1 MSPDDSHRKNPQ
13 MTANDTD
20 VIDTLVGIAPGSAL
34 DAVRARRPAARSHAE
49 ASYRVLLLPAEPGT
63 VSIAE
68 RFAVAAYVA
77 GLHRSAATI
86 GHYNRALVEHGGAA
100 LAATV
105 AQAVA
110 ETMSHGPTGH
120 YPPGPLSVE
129 DTPGPAFAL
138 SAPVTAALGPKLAAA
153 FAHAHYLVFHPRDAA
168 PERFA
173 PLMAAG
179 WTEDG
184 IVTLSQLVSF
194 LAFQI
199 RVVAGFAVL
208 AATP

>member
-1 MSPDDSHRKNPQ
+1 
-13 MTANDTD
+13 MTENDTD
-20 VIDTLVGIAPGSAL
+20 VIDALAGVMPGSAL
-34 DAVRARRPAARSHAE
+34 DAARARRQVARSHAQ
-49 ASYRVLLLPAEPGT
+49 ASYRALLQPDDPAT

-77 GLHRSAATI
+77 GLHRAAATSD
-86 GHYNRALVEHGGAA
+86 HYAAGLATHGGAA

-105 AQAVA
+105 AQAVT
-110 ETMSHGPTGH
+110 ETLSSGPTGH

-129 DTPGPAFAL
+129 DMPAPAFAL
-138 SAPVTAALGPKLAAA
+138 SAPVAAALGPKLEAA
-153 FAHAHYLVFHPRDAA
+153 FAHMHYLVFHPRDAA
-168 PERFA
+168 ADRFP

-194 LAFQI
+194 LTFQI

>member
-1 MSPDDSHRKNPQ
+1 MTSP
-13 MTANDTD
+13 DTD
-20 VIDTLVGIAPGSAL
+20 VIDTLAGIVPGSAL
-34 DAVRARRPAARSHAE
+34 DAAGARRPAARAHAQ
-49 ASYRVLLLPAEPGT
+49 ASYRTLLLPAGPGAF
-63 VSIAE
+63 SIAE

-77 GLHRSAATI
+77 GLHRVAATAD
-86 GHYNRALVEHGGAA
+86 HYAAALVQHGGAA

-110 ETMSHGPTGH
+110 ETLSSGPTGH
-120 YPPGPLSVE
+120 YPPGPLSSE

-138 SAPVTAALGPKLAAA
+138 SGPVAAALGPKLAAG

-168 PERFA
+168 PDRFP

>member
-1 MSPDDSHRKNPQ
+1 
-13 MTANDTD
+13 MTETD
-20 VIDTLVGIAPGSAL
+20 VIDTLAGIAPGSAL
-34 DAVRARRPAARSHAE
+34 DAARARRPAARTHAQ
-49 ASYRVLLLPAEPGT
+49 ASYVALLTPPDPGS

-77 GLHRSAATI
+77 GLHRSGPTAD
-86 GHYNRALVEHGGAA
+86 HYAEGLLRHGGPA
-100 LAATV
+100 LAAEV

-110 ETMSHGPTGH
+110 ETQASGPSGT
-120 YPPGPLSVE
+120 YPVGPLSAE
-129 DTPGPAFAL
+129 DTPAPGFAL
-138 SAPVTAALGPKLAAA
+138 SAPVAAALGPKLAAA

-168 PERFA
+168 ADRFP

-208 AATP
+208 AASEAAS

>member
-1 MSPDDSHRKNPQ
+1 

-20 VIDTLVGIAPGSAL
+20 VIDRLVGIVPGSAL
-34 DAVRARRPAARSHAE
+34 DAARARRPAARSHAE
-49 ASYRVLLLPAEPGT
+49 ASYRALLLPGEPGDF
-63 VSIAE
+63 SIAE

-77 GLHRSAATI
+77 GLHAGAATVS
-86 GHYNRALVEHGGAA
+86 HYNQALVEHGGAA

-105 AQAVA
+105 TQAVA

-129 DTPGPAFAL
+129 DTPGPNFAL
-138 SAPVTAALGPKLAAA
+138 SAPVAAALGPKLAAG

-168 PERFA
+168 PDRFP

-179 WTEDG
+179 WNEDG

>member
-1 MSPDDSHRKNPQ
+1 MTETDS
-13 MTANDTD
+13 D
-20 VIDTLVGIAPGSAL
+20 VIDALVGILPGSAL
-34 DAVRARRPAARSHAE
+34 DAARARRPAARSHAQ
-49 ASYRVLLLPAEPGT
+49 ASYRALLLPAEPGT

-68 RFAVAAYVA
+68 RFAIAAYVA
-77 GLHRSAATI
+77 GLHRAAATTD
-86 GHYNRALVEHGGAA
+86 HYATGLAQHGGAA

-105 AQAVA
+105 AQAVT
-110 ETMSHGPTGH
+110 ETLATGPTGH
-120 YPPGPLSVE
+120 YPAGSLSVE
-129 DTPGPAFAL
+129 DTPAPVFAL
-138 SAPVTAALGPKLAAA
+138 SAPVAAALGPKLAAA

-168 PERFA
+168 PGRFP

>member
-1 MSPDDSHRKNPQ
+1 MTSPD
-13 MTANDTD
+13 MD
-20 VIDTLVGIAPGSAL
+20 VIDALAGIVPGSAL
-34 DAVRARRPAARSHAE
+34 DAARARRPAARAHAQ
-49 ASYRVLLLPAEPGT
+49 ASYRTLLLPADPGT
-63 VSIAE
+63 FSIAE

-77 GLHRSAATI
+77 GLHRAAATVE
-86 GHYNRALVEHGGAA
+86 HYAAGLTQHGGAA

-110 ETMSHGPTGH
+110 ETLSSGPTGH
-120 YPPGPLSVE
+120 YPPGPLSIE
-129 DTPGPAFAL
+129 DTPGPVFAL
-138 SAPVTAALGPKLAAA
+138 SAPVAAALGPKLAAA

-168 PERFA
+168 PDRFP
-173 PLMAAG
+173 PLTAAG

>member
-1 MSPDDSHRKNPQ
+1 MTSP
-13 MTANDTD
+13 DTD
-20 VIDTLVGIAPGSAL
+20 VIDALAGIVPGSAL
-34 DAVRARRPAARSHAE
+34 DAARARRPAARAHAQ
-49 ASYRVLLLPAEPGT
+49 ASYRTLLLPAAPRT
-63 VSIAE
+63 FSIAE

-77 GLHRSAATI
+77 GLHRAAATAD
-86 GHYNRALVEHGGAA
+86 HYAKGLVQHGGAA

-110 ETMSHGPTGH
+110 ETLSSGPTGH
-120 YPPGPLSVE
+120 YPPGPLSAE

-138 SAPVTAALGPKLAAA
+138 SGPVAAALGPKLAAA

-168 PERFA
+168 PDRFP

>member
-1 MSPDDSHRKNPQ
+1 MTSP
-13 MTANDTD
+13 DTD
-20 VIDTLVGIAPGSAL
+20 VIDALAGIAPGSAL
-34 DAVRARRPAARSHAE
+34 DAARARRPAARRHAE
-49 ASYRVLLLPAEPGT
+49 ASYRSLLLPAEPGS
-63 VSIAE
+63 VGIAE

-77 GLHRSAATI
+77 GLHRAAPTA
-86 GHYNRALVEHGGAA
+86 GHYAAGLAEHGGAA

-110 ETMSHGPTGH
+110 ETSATGPAGQ

-129 DTPGPAFAL
+129 DTPAPAFAL
-138 SAPVTAALGPKLAAA
+138 SAPVAAALGPKLAAA
-153 FAHAHYLVFHPRDAA
+153 LAHAHYLVFHPRDAA
-168 PERFA
+168 AERFP
-173 PLMAAG
+173 PLKEAG
-179 WTEDG
+179 WTDDG